1 MKRLFGMRSRPV
13 ANDSGMPLVKKE
25 QPMSSRRVAD
35 TQKTDDGF
43 FQRMGNLVR
52 SRRVAPIPVIKPEP
66 KILTTISDRSR
77 SSKKLFY
84 DDDTIYSPFDLES
97 SHSTS
102 RNRTSKRSPL
112 RDQKIEGVR
121 NLLQKL
127 DSSQPNILNHLT
139 LKKYLNGRFD
149 LSGITEIQLYRDLL
163 KELIVFNDEII
174 TLLKLTLQQSNNI
187 ETIEIDVPYLI
198 PVLLELE
205 PYKLSTIKRLILR
218 SDYESPKPITDD
230 DIFVLL
236 NMIGKMDNLEELE
249 FSNFKIDVGKFKGF
263 TLNDLFSSIVKLK
276 KLQKITF
283 KDNIFSDYEKETGF
297 DDFQMIY
304 FSKDGVRRTN
314 LDRIRILVEWII
326 NNSKQNID
334 DLDAY
339 KAYIH
344 SNFWK
349 THVQQQN
356 RYNRMK
362 HPDDSKEKQAYLK
375 ERRSN
380 LPKISDVKFDDFLKD
395 KEEVKRWLIWLIK
408 NESDIRVKGDI
419 VERLRIVIEYFKY
432 KINDVIQFLSENPSL
447 QTVIITEFDKIWHT
461 YQPNRINDDYNR
473 MIKDVLGNK
482 LVKSRGGR
490 KAPKKPPTVAR
501 KATKKPPKQP
511 KVSLKAP
518 KKPTKPKVSLK
529 APKKPTKPKV
539 SLKAPTKQPKIAR
552 KATKKR

>member
-35 TQKTDDGF
+35 TQKTDNGF

-139 LKKYLNGRFD
+139 LKKYLKGRFD
-149 LSGITEIQLYRDLL
+149 LSGLSGITEIQLL
-163 KELIVFNDEII
+163 KELIVFNDEIML
-174 TLLKLTLQQSNNI
+174 LLKLTLQQSNNI

-198 PVLLELE
+198 PVILELK

-218 SDYESPKPITDD
+218 SDYDIHKPITDD

-283 KDNIFSDYEKETGF
+283 KDNIFSDSEKETGF
-297 DDFQMIY
+297 DIFHNKY

-334 DLDAY
+334 DLNDY

-356 RYNRMK
+356 IYNRMK
-362 HPDDSKEKQAYLK
+362 PPDDSKEKQAFLK

-432 KINDVIQFLSENPSL
+432 NIYVIQFLSENPSL
-447 QTVIITEFDKIWHT
+447 QTVIISEFDKIWKN

-473 MIKDVLGNK
+473 MIEDVLGNK

-490 KAPKKPPTVAR
+490 KAPKKPPKIAL
-501 KATKKPPKQP
+501 KESKKPPKIAR
-511 KVSLKAP
+511 KAP
-518 KKPTKPKVSLK
+518 K
-529 APKKPTKPKV
+529 
-539 SLKAPTKQPKIAR
+539 KQPKIAR
-552 KATKKR
+552 KVNKKK